1 MAFGKSASR
10 TGAAVIKV
18 PGVYVIADVTAKK
31 AYVGSTCNLGRRLYD
46 HNRNL
51 ERNCHANWQLQ
62 RAYNAGHQLRV
73 TTIPVKE
80 DVSVLDVEQKLL
92 DKYIDTGLLYN
103 ISREVSAPTLG
114 LKMSQ
119 ETRDKVSAATK
130 GRKHTPETIE
140 KMKTASVGRNLGRV
154 LSAEHRAK
162 IGSSQ
167 IGKNISEEQ
176 KVKLREAAADRA
188 QPIAIDG
195 TLYSSISEAGRALEM
210 NPGSIHRRIH
220 SANYPNWEVVNK

>member
-1 MAFGKSASR
+1 MAFAENASR
-10 TGAAVIKV
+10 TRIDVARV
-18 PGVYVIADVTAKK
+18 PGVYVITDVTAQK
-31 AYVGSTCNLGRRLYD
+31 AYIGSTCNLGRRLYD

-51 ERNCHANWQLQ
+51 ERNCHTNWQLQ

-130 GRKHTPETIE
+130 GRRHTPETIE
-140 KMKTASVGRNLGRV
+140 KMKIAFAGRNLGRV

-162 IGSSQ
+162 ISASQ
-167 IGKNISEEQ
+167 IGKTISEEQ
-176 KVKLREAAADRA
+176 RVKLRETKTEQM
-188 QPIAIDG
+188 QPVIVDG
-195 TLYSSISEAGRALEM
+195 VVYSSISEAARILDM
-210 NPGSIHRRIH
+210 NSGSVHRRIH